1 MTSAVTNAE
10 RQEKPVRA
18 SATRLT
24 VLVLAVFHAVVLFIA
39 RQPPEPA
46 RLIIRDFPPLAF
58 NPSVVSILLFA
69 LLVALAF
76 AWVKLETFSASKKQL
91 WLLRFFEGFAIFP
104 LVGIGVV
111 LMGLSMNHYSSEEPL
126 VYAFAAAAL
135 AASAMHVALA
145 AIGRRASG
153 WLWLTPTIAAVAVI
167 ALGIY
172 SEFTQTGWRGSLLA
186 YDRPIGLFISV
197 VGTATLVSAVLRRDM
212 QAQSSAAPEQD
223 RWLVA
228 LLSAMIFLGLSYML
242 AIGPITLLTGRRR

>member
-1 MTSAVTNAE
+1 
-10 RQEKPVRA
+10 
-18 SATRLT
+18 
-24 VLVLAVFHAVVLFIA
+24 
-39 RQPPEPA
+39 
-46 RLIIRDFPPLAF
+46 
-58 NPSVVSILLFA
+58 
-69 LLVALAF
+69 
-76 AWVKLETFSASKKQL
+76 
-91 WLLRFFEGFAIFP
+91 
-104 LVGIGVV
+104 
-111 LMGLSMNHYSSEEPL
+111 
-126 VYAFAAAAL
+126 
-135 AASAMHVALA
+135 
-145 AIGRRASG
+145 IGRRASG